1 LTLLSCYL
9 SMLLSRYIDSVK
21 MILTIDSHLV
31 QSNLL
36 IAKDIFRYD
45 RNNKPGSIK
54 KEGLGIDLER
64 VTTLIPTH
72 VHLDHAGGA
81 GWLVEK

>member
-1 LTLLSCYL
+1 
-9 SMLLSRYIDSVK
+9 MLLSEYTDSVK
-21 MILTIDSHLV
+21 IILTIDSRLV
-31 QSNLL
+31 QSNSL

-45 RNNKPGSIK
+45 RNIKPGPFK

>member
-1 LTLLSCYL
+1 
-9 SMLLSRYIDSVK
+9 MLLSEYIDSVK
-21 MILTIDSHLV
+21 IVLTIDSHLV
-31 QSNLL
+31 QSNSL

-45 RNNKPGSIK
+45 RNKKPGLFK